1 MLILGISCYAML
13 SNGLKGWIP
22 TFLMRTYGWS
32 PANVGVGFGLILLIF
47 GTIGTAWGGFGA
59 IWLRNRG
66 HGDANMRLSVFA
78 ALLILPFGIAAPLM
92 PTGGL
97 SLALY
102 AIVIFL
108 AGVPFGISA
117 AAIQQVTPNRMRGQV
132 SAIYLFWLNLAGIGT
147 GPIIVALFTDF
158 VFSDDGALR
167 DSLACLVAC
176 AAPLSAIAFWAG
188 LRRLRQLTKE
198 AY

>member
-1 MLILGISCYAML
+1 
-13 SNGLKGWIP
+13 
-22 TFLMRTYGWS
+22 
-32 PANVGVGFGLILLIF
+32 
-47 GTIGTAWGGFGA
+47 
-59 IWLRNRG
+59 
-66 HGDANMRLSVFA
+66 MRLSVYA

-92 PTGGL
+92 PSASL

-147 GPIIVALFTDF
+147 GPIVVALFTDF
-158 VFSDDGALR
+158 VFRSDDALR
-167 DSLACLVAC
+167 YSLACLAAC
-176 AAPLSAIAFWAG
+176 TAPLSALAFWAG
-188 LRRLRQLTKE
+188 LRRLRQLAKE
-198 AY
+198 AN